1 MKLATALLTSTA
13 IILGGC
19 STAAKD
25 IAPNYVSPI
34 QFQSYDC
41 QQIEAENV
49 RLMNRVSQLGGR
61 LDEAAANDK
70 AIGVVGA
77 VLFWPAL
84 FALGGTKNQEAE
96 YARIKGE
103 HDALQQA
110 SIQKKCGTLQA
121 KDITPTPE
129 MAKTPQVAPESIV
142 TEVDAKK

>member
-1 MKLATALLTSTA
+1 MKLTTSLLTSTA

-25 IAPNYVSPI
+25 IAPTYISPI
-34 QFQSYDC
+34 QYQSYDC
-41 QQIEAENV
+41 QQIEAENA
-49 RLMNRVSQLGGR
+49 RLVNRVSQLGGR
-61 LDEAAANDK
+61 LDEAASNDK

-110 SIQKKCGTLQA
+110 SIQKKCGTLQT
-121 KDITPTPE
+121 KNITPTPE
-129 MAKTPQVAPESIV
+129 KDRTPQVPPELAAV
-142 TEVDAKK
+142 EVDAKK